1 MVNYNLGK
9 IYKLVDNTN
18 GDIYIGST
26 CEPTLARRLWGHT
39 KKFRLVNKGNTKEKL
54 TSYNIIKNGNYDI
67 ILIEAYPCEN
77 KMELHRRER
86 YYIDTNDCVN
96 KLHPTRTKKEYYK
109 ENIETLKAKGK
120 VYRNNNKERILER
133 VKEYTETNKEKVQK
147 WKNTQITCEC
157 GHTYTQANKARHLK
171 SQKHCTEIVA

>member
-9 IYKLVDNTN
+9 IYKIVDNTN

-39 KKFRLVNKGNTKEKL
+39 KKFRCFNKGTTKEKL

-67 ILIEAYPCEN
+67 ILIEEHPCEN

-86 YYIDTNDCVN
+86 YHIDTNDCVN
-96 KLHPTRTKKEYYK
+96 KLHPTRTKKEYY
-109 ENIETLKAKGK
+109 
-120 VYRNNNKERILER
+120 
-133 VKEYTETNKEKVQK
+133 Q
-147 WKNTQITCEC
+147 
-157 GHTYTQANKARHLK
+157 
-171 SQKHCTEIVA
+171 EISRL